1 MASKTKTGSRS
12 PKAESREPSG
22 EGRSPKADSREGV
35 VLITGATGFLG
46 KHLVDAI
53 RQSEPNRAIRAL
65 VRQPTLHLSRNDV
78 EVEQGDVCNADDCAR
93 AMQGVTEVY
102 HLAGQVSRDPE
113 QSGQLFRLHV
123 EGTRNVLTA
132 AAAAKA
138 RRAVVVS
145 TSGTIAVSKDEDE
158 ISNESSPYRTDVV
171 MRWPYYLSKIYQEQ
185 TALRLGKELALEV
198 VVVNPSLLLGPGDE
212 RGSSTGDIEKVVRGK
227 LPFIPRGGGVAF
239 VDARDAATGCM
250 LAMHKG
256 KNGER
261 YLLSAANMTLST
273 FLGRAAR
280 IAGHAAPRAVVSP
293 KTMRF
298 GAGLVEAI
306 CRQLGTEPLLDTQ
319 SIEMAEH
326 TWYCDSA
333 KAESE
338 LGWSYRDPQD
348 TLLDTVRDVQKRH
361 NLPTRAT
368 V

>member
-1 MASKTKTGSRS
+1 MATRKPKGEGRASIADDRS
-12 PKAESREPSG
+12 PKAE
-22 EGRSPKADSREGV
+22 GRKGV
-35 VLITGATGFLG
+35 VLVTGATGFLG
-46 KHLVDAI
+46 KHLVEAL
-53 RQSEPNRAIRAL
+53 RQSEPNRKLRAL
-65 VRQPTLHLSRNDV
+65 VRQPTLALQRNDV
-78 EVEQGDVCNADDCAR
+78 EVVQGDVCNADDCKK
-93 AMQGVTEVY
+93 AMEGVTEVY
-102 HLAGQVSRDPE
+102 HLAGQVSRDPD

-123 EGTRNVLTA
+123 EGTRNVLNA

-158 ISNESSPYRTDVV
+158 IANESSPYRTDVV

-185 TALRLGKELALEV
+185 TALQLGKELGLEV

-239 VDARDAATGCM
+239 VDARDAAAGCM
-250 LAMHKG
+250 LAMAKG
-256 KNGER
+256 KPGER

-293 KTMRF
+293 RTMRF
-298 GAGLVEAI
+298 GANLIEAL
-306 CRQLGTEPLLDTQ
+306 CRKAGVEPLIDAQ

-338 LGWSYRDPQD
+338 LGWSFRDPQD

-361 NLPTRAT
+361 NLTARASG
-368 V
+368 

>member
-1 MASKTKTGSRS
+1 MATKKKSE
-12 PKAESREPSG
+12 A
-22 EGRSPKADSREGV
+22 GV

-46 KHLVDAI
+46 KHLIEAL
-53 RQSEPNRAIRAL
+53 RHQEPQRPLRAL
-65 VRQPTLHLSRNDV
+65 VRQPTLHLSKNDV
-78 EVEQGDVCNADDCAR
+78 EVVQGDVCNPADCAK
-93 AMQGVTEVY
+93 AMQGVSEVY

-113 QSGQLFRLHV
+113 QAGQLFRLHV
-123 EGTRNVLTA
+123 EGTRNVLNA
-132 AAAAKA
+132 ASSAKA

-158 ISNESSPYRTDVV
+158 ISTEASPYRTDVV

-185 TALRLGKELALEV
+185 TALQLAKELGLDV

-239 VDARDAATGCM
+239 VDARDAAAGCV
-250 LAMHKG
+250 LAMKKG
-256 KNGER
+256 KSGER
-261 YLLSAANMTLST
+261 YLLSAANMTLAT

-298 GAGLVEAI
+298 GAGLIEAI
-306 CRQLGTEPLLDTQ
+306 CRKLDVAPLLDAQ

-333 KAESE
+333 KAETE
-338 LGWSYRDPQD
+338 LGFRCRDPQE
-348 TLLDTVRDVQKRH
+348 TLLDTVRDVQRRH
-361 NLPTRAT
+361 NIA
-368 V
+368 

>member
-1 MASKTKTGSRS
+1 MATKK
-12 PKAESREPSG
+12 KAES
-22 EGRSPKADSREGV
+22 GV
-35 VLITGATGFLG
+35 VLVTGATGFLG
-46 KHLVDAI
+46 KHLIEAL
-53 RQSEPNRAIRAL
+53 RQDEPNRALRAL
-65 VRQPTLHLSRNDV
+65 VRQPTLHLSKHDV
-78 EVEQGDVCNADDCAR
+78 EVVQGDVCNPEDCKQ
-93 AMQGVTEVY
+93 AMDGVTEVY
-102 HLAGQVSRDPE
+102 HLAGQVSRDPD

-123 EGTRNVLTA
+123 EGTRNVLNA
-132 AAAAKA
+132 AAFAKA
-138 RRAVVVS
+138 NRAVVVS
-145 TSGTIAVSKDEDE
+145 TSGTIAVSKDEGE

-185 TALRLGKELALEV
+185 TALQLGRELGLDV

-239 VDARDAATGCM
+239 VDARDAAAGCL
-250 LAMHKG
+250 LAMKKG
-256 KNGER
+256 KSGER

-280 IAGHAAPRAVVSP
+280 IAGHAAPRAIVSP

-306 CRQLGTEPLLDTQ
+306 CRKAGVEPLLDAQ

-326 TWYCDSA
+326 TWYCDST

-338 LGWSYRDPQD
+338 LGWTCRDPQD
-348 TLLDTVRDVQKRH
+348 TLLDTVRDVQRRH
-361 NLPTRAT
+361 SLT
-368 V
+368 

>member
-1 MASKTKTGSRS
+1 MATSKKK
-12 PKAESREPSG
+12 PE
-22 EGRSPKADSREGV
+22 DGV
-35 VLITGATGFLG
+35 VLVTGATGFLG
-46 KHLVDAI
+46 KHLIEALRHD
-53 RQSEPNRAIRAL
+53 EPNRALRAL
-65 VRQPTLHLSRNDV
+65 VRQPTLHLSKHDV
-78 EVEQGDVCNADDCAR
+78 EVLQGDVCNPEDCKKAVD
-93 AMQGVTEVY
+93 GVSELY
-102 HLAGQVSRDPE
+102 HLAGQVSRDPDR
-113 QSGQLFRLHV
+113 SGQLFRLHV
-123 EGTRNVLTA
+123 EGTRNVLNA
-132 AAAAKA
+132 APSAKA

-145 TSGTIAVSKDEDE
+145 TSGTIAVSKDEEE

-185 TALRLGKELALEV
+185 TALQLAKELGIDV

-239 VDARDAATGCM
+239 VDARDAAVGCM
-250 LAMHKG
+250 LAMKKG
-256 KNGER
+256 KSGER

-280 IAGHAAPRAVVSP
+280 IAGHAAPRAIVSP

-298 GAGLVEAI
+298 GAGLLEALCRKLDVE
-306 CRQLGTEPLLDTQ
+306 PWLDAQ

-338 LGWSYRDPQD
+338 LGWTCRDPQD
-348 TLLDTVRDVQKRH
+348 TLLDTVRDVQRKH
-361 NLPTRAT
+361 NLA
-368 V
+368 

>member
-1 MASKTKTGSRS
+1 MATKK
-12 PKAESREPSG
+12 KAEG
-22 EGRSPKADSREGV
+22 GV
-35 VLITGATGFLG
+35 ALVTGATGFLG
-46 KHLVDAI
+46 KHLIEAL
-53 RQSEPNRAIRAL
+53 RQDEPNRAIRAL
-65 VRQPTLHLSRNDV
+65 VRQPTLHLSKHDV
-78 EVEQGDVCNADDCAR
+78 DVVQGDVCNADDCKK
-93 AMQGVTEVY
+93 AMDGVTEVY
-102 HLAGQVSRDPE
+102 HLAGQVSRDPD

-123 EGTRNVLTA
+123 EGTRNVLNA
-132 AAAAKA
+132 AASAKA

-158 ISNESSPYRTDVV
+158 VSNESSPYRTDVV

-185 TALRLGKELALEV
+185 TALQLAKELGLDV

-239 VDARDAATGCM
+239 VDARDAAAGCL
-250 LAMHKG
+250 LAMKKG
-256 KNGER
+256 KSGER

-280 IAGHAAPRAVVSP
+280 IAGHAAPRAIVSP

-306 CRQLGTEPLLDTQ
+306 CRKLDVEPLLDAQ

-326 TWYCDSA
+326 TWYCDSE
-333 KAESE
+333 KATSE
-338 LGWSYRDPQD
+338 LGWSFRDPQD
-348 TLLDTVRDVQKRH
+348 TLLDTVRDVQRRH
-361 NLPTRAT
+361 NLA
-368 V
+368 